1 MTQYRTTARLV
12 GGLFITATVAALVG
26 GSLLLPI
33 IDAGNADATAV
44 NEAQI
49 VTGALIEIVLVLSVV
64 GIAVLLFPVLRQRS
78 EGAALA
84 YVGSRMLEAVL
95 LLTATV
101 SALVLLTLT
110 LDGTQPGSPIM
121 LAVRDWTYLIGS
133 EFMLGVSALI
143 LYSLLYRAD
152 LVPAWLSLWGLAGGL
167 LIGLSGVLG
176 MYDVTVPDWVAAVL
190 VAPIALNEMVLALWL
205 IVRGFSQSALAAAR
219 G

>member
-33 IDAGNADATAV
+33 IDPGSADATAV

-143 LYSLLYRAD
+143 LYGLLYRAD

-176 MYDVTVPDWVAAVL
+176 MYDLTVPDWVAAVL

-205 IVRGFSQSALAAAR
+205 IVRGFSPSALAAAR